1 LTVIRGETLSPTGVF
16 MFFKDEY
23 DVIVVGAGPSGSTA
37 ARYAAMNG
45 ADVLLVEKRQEIGS
59 PVRCGEGVSMEIF
72 RHVDIQPDP
81 RWFVNQVTGARIF
94 GPSGRHLLID
104 ARNAGDEVG
113 AVIERDEFDKH
124 LAMLAA
130 RAGAEISTKTAAT
143 SLLHED
149 GKIAGI
155 TLRRMGETF
164 DVRSKLVIGADGFES
179 QVARWAGMNTNLKTR
194 DTTSNLQY
202 RMIGLDLDPRFT
214 DFYIGSVAPGGYVW
228 IFPKSSDVANV
239 GIGLLLSRIK
249 GAGEA
254 RDYLDAFIEKDS
266 RFRNADILETVS
278 GGVSVSAPLDRTVS
292 DGLMLVGDAARM
304 IDPLTGGGIS
314 NGVIAGSVCGRV
326 AAEAVKAGD
335 VSAEYLQRYEE
346 GWRALLEEK
355 LYRDYMAKEKLITL
369 DDETL
374 DKLIDALSS
383 VPMENLSTK
392 EILRAVREKYPELV
406 REFEDLI

>member
-1 LTVIRGETLSPTGVF
+1 

-23 DVIVVGAGPSGSTA
+23 DVVVVGAGPSGSTA

-72 RHVDIQPDP
+72 KHVDIQPDL

-104 ARNAGDEVG
+104 AKNAGDEVG

-130 RAGAEISTKTAAT
+130 RAGAEISTKTAVI
-143 SLLHED
+143 SLLHDD
-149 GKIAGI
+149 GKISGV
-155 TLRRMGETF
+155 TLRRMGETR
-164 DVRSKLVIGADGFES
+164 DVRAKLIIGADGFES

-202 RMIGLDLDPRFT
+202 RMTGLDLDPRFT

-228 IFPKSSDVANV
+228 IFPKSRQVANV
-239 GIGLLLSRIK
+239 GIGLLLSKIK
-249 GAGEA
+249 GASEA
-254 RDYLDAFIEKDS
+254 KDYLDAFIEKDS

-292 DGLMLVGDAARM
+292 DGIMLVGDAARM

-314 NGVIAGSVCGRV
+314 NGVIAGSVCGRI

-335 VSAEYLQRYEE
+335 LSSEYLQRYEE

-355 LYRDYMAKEKLITL
+355 LYRDYMAKEKLISL

>member
-1 LTVIRGETLSPTGVF
+1 

-23 DVIVVGAGPSGSTA
+23 DVVVVGAGPSGSTA

-72 RHVDIQPDP
+72 KHVNIQPDP

-104 ARNAGDEVG
+104 AKNAGDEVG

-130 RAGAEISTKTAAT
+130 RAGAEISTKTAVI
-143 SLLHED
+143 SLLHDD
-149 GKIAGI
+149 GKISGV
-155 TLRRMGETF
+155 TLRRMGETR
-164 DVRSKLVIGADGFES
+164 DVRAKLIIGADGFES

-202 RMIGLDLDPRFT
+202 RMTGLDLDPRFT

-228 IFPKSSDVANV
+228 IFPKSRQVANV
-239 GIGLLLSRIK
+239 GIGLLLSKIK
-249 GAGEA
+249 GASEA
-254 RDYLDAFIEKDS
+254 KDYLDAFIEKDS

-292 DGLMLVGDAARM
+292 DGIMLVGDAARM

-314 NGVIAGSVCGRV
+314 NGVIAGSVCGRI

-335 VSAEYLQRYEE
+335 VSSEYLQRYEE

-355 LYRDYMAKEKLITL
+355 LYRDYMAKEKLISL

>member
-1 LTVIRGETLSPTGVF
+1 

-23 DVIVVGAGPSGSTA
+23 DVVVVGAGPSGSTA

-72 RHVDIQPDP
+72 KHVDIQPDP

-104 ARNAGDEVG
+104 AKNAGDEVG

-130 RAGAEISTKTAAT
+130 RAGAEISTKTAVI
-143 SLLHED
+143 SLLHDD
-149 GKIAGI
+149 GKISGV
-155 TLRRMGETF
+155 TLRRMGETR
-164 DVRSKLVIGADGFES
+164 DVRAKLIIGADGFES

-202 RMIGLDLDPRFT
+202 RMTGLDLDPRFT

-228 IFPKSSDVANV
+228 IFPKSRQVANV
-239 GIGLLLSRIK
+239 GIGLLLSKIK
-249 GAGEA
+249 GASEA
-254 RDYLDAFIEKDS
+254 KDYLDAFIEKDS

-292 DGLMLVGDAARM
+292 DGIMLVGDAARM

-314 NGVIAGSVCGRV
+314 NGVIAGSVCGRI

-335 VSAEYLQRYEE
+335 VSSEYLQRYEE

-355 LYRDYMAKEKLITL
+355 LYRDYMAKEKLISL

>member
-1 LTVIRGETLSPTGVF
+1 

-23 DVIVVGAGPSGSTA
+23 DVVVVGAGPSGSTA

-72 RHVDIQPDP
+72 KHVDIQPDP

-104 ARNAGDEVG
+104 AKNAGDEVG

-130 RAGAEISTKTAAT
+130 RAGAEISTKTAVI
-143 SLLHED
+143 SLLHDD
-149 GKIAGI
+149 GKISGV
-155 TLRRMGETF
+155 TLRRMGETR
-164 DVRSKLVIGADGFES
+164 DVRAKLIIGADGFES

-202 RMIGLDLDPRFT
+202 RMTGLDLDPRFT

-228 IFPKSSDVANV
+228 IFPKSRQVANV
-239 GIGLLLSRIK
+239 GIGLLLSKIK
-249 GAGEA
+249 GASEA
-254 RDYLDAFIEKDS
+254 KDYLDAFIEKDS

-292 DGLMLVGDAARM
+292 DGIMLVGDAARM

-314 NGVIAGSVCGRV
+314 NGVIAGSVCGRI

-335 VSAEYLQRYEE
+335 LSSEYLQRYEE
-346 GWRALLEEK
+346 GWRVLLEEK
-355 LYRDYMAKEKLITL
+355 LYRDYMAKEKLISL

>member
-1 LTVIRGETLSPTGVF
+1 

-23 DVIVVGAGPSGSTA
+23 DVVVVGAGPSGSTA

-72 RHVDIQPDP
+72 KHVDIQPDP

-104 ARNAGDEVG
+104 AKNAGDEVG

-130 RAGAEISTKTAAT
+130 RAGAEISTKTAVI
-143 SLLHED
+143 SLLHDD
-149 GKIAGI
+149 GKISGV
-155 TLRRMGETF
+155 TLRRMGETR
-164 DVRSKLVIGADGFES
+164 DVRAKLIIGADGFES

-202 RMIGLDLDPRFT
+202 RMTGLDLDPRFT

-228 IFPKSSDVANV
+228 IFPKSRQVANV
-239 GIGLLLSRIK
+239 GIGLLLSKIK
-249 GAGEA
+249 GASEA
-254 RDYLDAFIEKDS
+254 KDYLDAFIEKDS

-292 DGLMLVGDAARM
+292 DGIMLVGDAARM

-314 NGVIAGSVCGRV
+314 NGVIAGSVCGRI

-335 VSAEYLQRYEE
+335 LSSEYLQRYEE

-355 LYRDYMAKEKLITL
+355 LYRDYMAKEKLISL

>member
-1 LTVIRGETLSPTGVF
+1 

-23 DVIVVGAGPSGSTA
+23 DVVVVGAGPSGSTA

-72 RHVDIQPDP
+72 KHVDIQPDP

-104 ARNAGDEVG
+104 AKNAGDEVG

-130 RAGAEISTKTAAT
+130 RAGAEISTKTAVI
-143 SLLHED
+143 SLLHDD
-149 GKIAGI
+149 GKISGV
-155 TLRRMGETF
+155 TLRRMGETR
-164 DVRSKLVIGADGFES
+164 DVRAKLIIGADGFES

-202 RMIGLDLDPRFT
+202 RMTGLDLDPRFT

-228 IFPKSSDVANV
+228 IFPKSRQVANV
-239 GIGLLLSRIK
+239 GIGLLLSKIK
-249 GAGEA
+249 GASEA
-254 RDYLDAFIEKDS
+254 KDYLDAFIEKDS

-292 DGLMLVGDAARM
+292 DGIMLVGDAARM

-314 NGVIAGSVCGRV
+314 NGVIAGSVCGRI
-326 AAEAVKAGD
+326 AAETVKAGD
-335 VSAEYLQRYEE
+335 VSSEYLQRYEE

-355 LYRDYMAKEKLITL
+355 LYRDYMAKEKLISL

>member
-1 LTVIRGETLSPTGVF
+1 

-23 DVIVVGAGPSGSTA
+23 DVVVVGAGPSGSTA

-72 RHVDIQPDP
+72 KHVDIQPDP

-104 ARNAGDEVG
+104 AKNAGDEVG

-130 RAGAEISTKTAAT
+130 RAGAEISTKTAVI
-143 SLLHED
+143 SLLHDD
-149 GKIAGI
+149 GKISGV
-155 TLRRMGETF
+155 TLRRMGETR
-164 DVRSKLVIGADGFES
+164 DVRAKLIIGADGFES

-202 RMIGLDLDPRFT
+202 RMTGLDLDPRFT
-214 DFYIGSVAPGGYVW
+214 DFYIGTVAPGGYVW
-228 IFPKSSDVANV
+228 IFPKSRQVANV
-239 GIGLLLSRIK
+239 GIGLLLSKIK
-249 GAGEA
+249 GASEA
-254 RDYLDAFIEKDS
+254 KDYLDAFIEKDS

-292 DGLMLVGDAARM
+292 DGIMLVGDAARM

-314 NGVIAGSVCGRV
+314 NGVIAGSVCGRI

-335 VSAEYLQRYEE
+335 V
-346 GWRALLEEK
+346 
-355 LYRDYMAKEKLITL
+355 
-369 DDETL
+369 
-374 DKLIDALSS
+374 
-383 VPMENLSTK
+383 
-392 EILRAVREKYPELV
+392 
-406 REFEDLI
+406 

>member
-1 LTVIRGETLSPTGVF
+1 
-16 MFFKDEY
+16 
-23 DVIVVGAGPSGSTA
+23 
-37 ARYAAMNG
+37 
-45 ADVLLVEKRQEIGS
+45 
-59 PVRCGEGVSMEIF
+59 
-72 RHVDIQPDP
+72 
-81 RWFVNQVTGARIF
+81 
-94 GPSGRHLLID
+94 
-104 ARNAGDEVG
+104 
-113 AVIERDEFDKH
+113 
-124 LAMLAA
+124 
-130 RAGAEISTKTAAT
+130 
-143 SLLHED
+143 
-149 GKIAGI
+149 
-155 TLRRMGETF
+155 
-164 DVRSKLVIGADGFES
+164 
-179 QVARWAGMNTNLKTR
+179 RWAGMNTNLKTR

-202 RMIGLDLDPRFT
+202 RMTGLDLDPRFT

-228 IFPKSSDVANV
+228 IFPKSREVANV
-239 GIGLLLSRIK
+239 GIGLLLSKIK
-249 GAGEA
+249 GASEA
-254 RDYLDAFIEKDS
+254 KNYLDAFIEKDS

-292 DGLMLVGDAARM
+292 DGVMLVGDAARM

-326 AAEAVKAGD
+326 AADAVKAGD
-335 VSAEYLQRYEE
+335 VSSEYLQRYEE

-355 LYRDYMAKEKLITL
+355 LYRDYMAKEKLISL

>member
-1 LTVIRGETLSPTGVF
+1 

-23 DVIVVGAGPSGSTA
+23 DVVVVGAGPSGSTA

-72 RHVDIQPDP
+72 KHVDIQPDP

-104 ARNAGDEVG
+104 AKNAGDEVG

-130 RAGAEISTKTAAT
+130 RAGAEISTKTAVI
-143 SLLHED
+143 SLLHDD
-149 GKIAGI
+149 GKISGV
-155 TLRRMGETF
+155 TLRRMGETR
-164 DVRSKLVIGADGFES
+164 DVRAKLIIGADGFES

-202 RMIGLDLDPRFT
+202 RMTGLDLDPRFT

-228 IFPKSSDVANV
+228 IFPKSRQVANV
-239 GIGLLLSRIK
+239 GIGLLLSKIK
-249 GAGEA
+249 GASEA
-254 RDYLDAFIEKDS
+254 KDYLDAFIEKDS

-292 DGLMLVGDAARM
+292 DGIMLVGDAARM

-314 NGVIAGSVCGRV
+314 NGVIAGSVCGRI

-335 VSAEYLQRYEE
+335 VSSEYLQRYEE
-346 GWRALLEEK
+346 GWRVLLEEK
-355 LYRDYMAKEKLITL
+355 LYRDYMAKEKLISL

>member
-1 LTVIRGETLSPTGVF
+1 

-23 DVIVVGAGPSGSTA
+23 DVVVVGAGPSGSTA

-45 ADVLLVEKRQEIGS
+45 AEVLLVEKRQEIGS

-72 RHVDIQPDP
+72 KHVDIQPDP

-104 ARNAGDEVG
+104 AKNAGDEVG

-130 RAGAEISTKTAAT
+130 RAGAEISTKTAVI
-143 SLLHED
+143 SLLHDD
-149 GKIAGI
+149 GKISGV
-155 TLRRMGETF
+155 TLRRMGETR
-164 DVRSKLVIGADGFES
+164 DVSAKLIIGADGFES

-202 RMIGLDLDPRFT
+202 RMTGLDLDPRFT

-228 IFPKSSDVANV
+228 IFPKSREVANV
-239 GIGLLLSRIK
+239 GIGLLLSKIK
-249 GAGEA
+249 GASEA
-254 RDYLDAFIEKDS
+254 KDYLDAFIEKDS

-292 DGLMLVGDAARM
+292 DGVMLVGDAARM

-326 AAEAVKAGD
+326 AADAVKAGD
-335 VSAEYLQRYEE
+335 VSSEYLQRYEE

-355 LYRDYMAKEKLITL
+355 LYRDYMAKEKLISL

>member
-1 LTVIRGETLSPTGVF
+1 

-23 DVIVVGAGPSGSTA
+23 DVVVVGAGPSGSTA

-72 RHVDIQPDP
+72 KHVNIQPDP

-104 ARNAGDEVG
+104 AKNAGDEVG

-130 RAGAEISTKTAAT
+130 RAGAEISTKTAVI
-143 SLLHED
+143 SLLHDD
-149 GKIAGI
+149 GKISGV
-155 TLRRMGETF
+155 TLRRMGETR
-164 DVRSKLVIGADGFES
+164 DVRAKLIIGADGFES

-202 RMIGLDLDPRFT
+202 RMTGLDLDPRFT

-228 IFPKSSDVANV
+228 IFPKSRQVANV
-239 GIGLLLSRIK
+239 GIGLLLSKIK
-249 GAGEA
+249 GASEA
-254 RDYLDAFIEKDS
+254 KDYLDAFIEKDS

-292 DGLMLVGDAARM
+292 DGIMLVGDAARM

-314 NGVIAGSVCGRV
+314 NGVIAGSVCGRI
-326 AAEAVKAGD
+326 AAETVKAGD
-335 VSAEYLQRYEE
+335 VSSEYLQRYEE

-355 LYRDYMAKEKLITL
+355 LYRDYMAKEKLISL